1 MGGLRLVSAGE
12 SHGFSLI
19 SVIDGIP
26 AGLAVDPETINE
38 QLSRLHSSYNLA
50 DETSIH
56 LEDDEVAILSGVRS
70 GETLGIPITL
80 QIENRHAGLAQT
92 VLLHTYEKRVMG
104 AWSTPRPGHADL
116 AGAIKFGY
124 RDLRYVDE
132 RAGARET
139 AIRVAAGAIAR
150 RLLLHFNI
158 RIFSHVITIG
168 RESVTN
174 LPNDYEEI
182 RQFAEVS
189 SIRCADSEAAN
200 RMILALEAARRE
212 GETLGGVFEVIAVGI
227 PIGLGGYGQWDERL
241 ESLIAAALM
250 SFPGIRGVEIGDGF
264 RSVNQSS
271 YDAHDPLY
279 VKRSK
284 DKKQP
289 DIIYR
294 STNHAGGIENGIS
307 NGSPISIRCAIPPVP
322 SPMKPLPSVNLQTL
336 RPDQPPQTFGEICTV
351 LQLGVVAE
359 AMLAIVI
366 ADQFLRKFGG
376 DSLDEVKD
384 NYSSHLERMPF
395 QILPHPP
402 EDDTDR

>member
-1 MGGLRLVSAGE
+1 MGGIRLISAGE

-19 SVIDGIP
+19 SVLEGIP

-38 QLSRLHSSYNLA
+38 QLARLHSSYNLA

-56 LEDDEVAILSGVRS
+56 LEEDEVAILSGVRS
-70 GETLGIPITL
+70 GETLGVPITL

-132 RAGARET
+132 RASARET

-150 RLLLHFNI
+150 RFLLHFNI
-158 RIFSHVITIG
+158 QVFSHVISIG
-168 RESVTN
+168 RETVTN
-174 LPNDYEEI
+174 LPNDHEEI
-182 RQFAEVS
+182 CRLADVS

-200 RMILALEAARRE
+200 RMILALESARRE
-212 GETLGGVFEVIAVGI
+212 GETLGGIFEIICTGV
-227 PIGLGGYGQWDERL
+227 PIGLGSYAQWNERL
-241 ESLIAAALM
+241 ESRISAALM
-250 SFPGIRGVEIGDGF
+250 SFPGIRGIEIGDGF

-271 YDAHDPLY
+271 YEAHDPLY

-284 DKKQP
+284 DKQQP
-289 DIIYR
+289 DIVYR
-294 STNHAGGIENGIS
+294 STNHAGGIEGGIS
-307 NGSPISIRCAIPPVP
+307 NGSPLTVRCAIPPVP

-359 AMLAIVI
+359 AMLAIVV
-366 ADQFLRKFGG
+366 ADEFLRKFGG
-376 DSLDEVKD
+376 DSLDEVKE
-384 NYSSHLERMPF
+384 NYSSHLDRMPF
-395 QILPHPP
+395 VLLPQPP
-402 EDDTDR
+402 DDDADR